1 MPRLSILTI
10 AVLLAAAFAACG
22 RDRQETGELR
32 FEPSERA
39 KATSYPR
46 AGMSFRRPSNIVV
59 RDTSPPGVFRGFAGD
74 GFLSGFAYR
83 RAEQLPRNRRELE
96 TARRRLE
103 RAAGRR
109 SESFTVVRSR
119 STRVAGAPAIE
130 LVGDQEISNGKLRT
144 RSLHVFKRSAEYV
157 FELAVPVGQFE
168 RLDSAIFPLLRNTLK
183 VSGRVRRGR

>member
-1 MPRLSILTI
+1 MARLAILAV

-22 RDRQETGELR
+22 RDRQESPGLR
-32 FEPSERA
+32 FEPSERTA
-39 KATSYPR
+39 AVTYPR
-46 AGMSFRRPSNIVV
+46 AGISFRRPSNLVLQ
-59 RDTSPPGVFRGFAGD
+59 DTVPPGVFRGFAGE

-96 TARRRLE
+96 AARRRLG
-103 RAAGRR
+103 RAAKRR
-109 SESFTVVRSR
+109 SASFRLVRSR

-130 LVGDQEISNGKLRT
+130 MVGDQEISNGRLRT

-157 FELAVPVGQFE
+157 FELAAPVGDFE
-168 RLDSAIFPLLRNTLK
+168 RLDAVIFPLMRDTLK